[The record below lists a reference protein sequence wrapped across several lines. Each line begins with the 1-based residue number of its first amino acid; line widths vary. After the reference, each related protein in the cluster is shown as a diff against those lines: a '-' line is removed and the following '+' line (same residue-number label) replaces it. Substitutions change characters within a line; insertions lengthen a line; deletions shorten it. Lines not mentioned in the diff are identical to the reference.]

1 MSILKSVSLLK
12 FFATA
17 LASAKRKESTLEDKW
32 NHTFR
37 TQQMNALQYLVLN
50 VTNIASLISIFDN
63 KAISKDSSSI
73 HVYDNGLHTQVIAVR
88 NCTDIIHDV
97 QYAKSFRERR
107 EWFT

>member
-17 LASAKRKESTLEDKW
+17 LASAKRKENTLEDKW
-32 NHTFR
+32 NQTFR
-37 TQQMNALQYLVLN
+37 TQQMNVLQYLVLN

-73 HVYDNGLHTQVIAVR
+73 HVYGNGLHTQMIAIR
-88 NCTDIIHDV
+88 NCNYTRHDDH
-97 QYAKSFRERR
+97 YAQSFRERR
-107 EWFT
+107 ERFT